1 MAASTMLY
9 LDDFCES
16 VETLPQDM
24 KHYMSHL
31 RSLDLRVKSKCRARG
46 AWWFIN

>member
-1 MAASTMLY
+1 MLY

-31 RSLDLRVKSKCRARG
+31 RSLDLRVKSKWTRVV
-46 AWWFIN
+46 